1 MIFLLFFFRALSAK
15 VAIGWRC
22 LIWQVG
28 NLSLPQEVL
37 GCPKWIQHH
46 KKHVRDCQWTSARE
60 FDVSLEPTWL
70 SGLAPSC
77 PETGTPFREK
87 CHFCVFE
94 PSESGFQL
102 FSMHWR
108 ARVFLVGPIGT
119 GFREKIQLS
128 RGVGQARALHDADA
142 ERGVAASPQCTRT
155 RSSCRATHMHSCM
168 TMAASCA
175 CICRDSIMIDTCG

>member
-1 MIFLLFFFRALSAK
+1 MHGRHFDFSTFFFRALSAK

-22 LIWQVG
+22 LIWQGG

-60 FDVSLEPTWL
+60 FDVSLEPAWL

-102 FSMHWR
+102 FRMHWR
-108 ARVFLVGPIGT
+108 ARVFLVRPIGT

-128 RGVGQARALHDADA
+128 RGVGQARARHDA
-142 ERGVAASPQCTRT
+142 ERGGTGRHGGFAM
-155 RSSCRATHMHSCM
+155 RAQFGVSFELH
-168 TMAASCA
+168 
-175 CICRDSIMIDTCG
+175 